1 NGKYYESEFD
11 KSMPDLN
18 LANPEVKKEIAKI
31 TKFWIDKGVSG
42 FRLDAVGFYFSNDDK
57 KTTAFTKCLTDT
69 VKKQNPK
76 AYLVGEVFSTAS
88 AIDDI
93 YQSGIDSLFDFPNAL
108 QSSSSPINSALV
120 LGEGSLFGQQIEAWD
135 QEIHA
140 DNPKAIDAPFLS
152 NHDTDRSATLL
163 SSLSMQKMA
172 AQTYLLMP
180 GNTFIYY
187 GEELGLTGSDIDQN
201 KRLPMQWSAD
211 GANSPKAN
219 VAVPGATE
227 TATTDGGSVAQQE
240 TNPNSLLNWYKKI
253 LRIKAKYPEIATAR
267 LKNISVSKES
277 LSVINYGKDLTII
290 NNFSDTENV
299 TMKLP
304 KGVVGKKITDQLSV
318 SSSQAKLTDGKL
330 TIPAYS
336 TVILKK

>member
-1 NGKYYESEFD
+1 
-11 KSMPDLN
+11 
-18 LANPEVKKEIAKI
+18 
-31 TKFWIDKGVSG
+31 
-42 FRLDAVGFYFSNDDK
+42 
-57 KTTAFTKCLTDT
+57 
-69 VKKQNPK
+69 
-76 AYLVGEVFSTAS
+76 
-88 AIDDI
+88 
-93 YQSGIDSLFDFPNAL
+93 
-108 QSSSSPINSALV
+108 
-120 LGEGSLFGQQIEAWD
+120 
-135 QEIHA
+135 
-140 DNPKAIDAPFLS
+140 
-152 NHDTDRSATLL
+152 
-163 SSLSMQKMA
+163 MA

-240 TNPNSLLNWYKKI
+240 TNPSSLLNWYKKI